1 MAWNNGMKSCTKLL
15 MSSEAILQK
24 SAKRGLHSTGVK
36 RMGGHGHDAPYYEH
50 AKHMYNLDKMK
61 NQKLKVTLG
70 TWTVV
75 AIGMGVPVFAVLY
88 QQKKRVSV

>member
-1 MAWNNGMKSCTKLL
+1 MAWNSGMKSCTKLL

-61 NQKLKVTLG
+61 NQKLKVTLATCTLFSIG
-70 TWTVV
+70 T
-75 AIGMGVPVFAVLY
+75 GVPVFAVLY
-88 QQKKRVSV
+88 QQKKRASV

>member
-1 MAWNNGMKSCTKLL
+1 MLINVTNYNNYLFFFGT
-15 MSSEAILQK
+15 
-24 SAKRGLHSTGVK
+24 AKRGLHSTGVK

-70 TWTVV
+70 TWTLFT
-75 AIGMGVPVFAVLY
+75 IGMGVPVFAVLY

>member
-1 MAWNNGMKSCTKLL
+1 MAWNSGMKSYTKLL

-50 AKHMYNLDKMK
+50 AKHMYNLGKMK
-61 NQKLKVTLG
+61 HQKLTATLA
-70 TWTVV
+70 TWTVFF
-75 AIGMGVPVFAVLY
+75 IGVGTPVSAVIH
-88 QQKKRVSV
+88 QQKKRASV

>member
-1 MAWNNGMKSCTKLL
+1 MLL
-15 MSSEAILQK
+15 TITITFLFGT
-24 SAKRGLHSTGVK
+24 AKRGLHSTGVK
-36 RMGGHGHDAPYYEH
+36 RMGGHAHDAPYYEH